1 MKSLPRRALNA
12 AKFRGRKVALRSRTT
27 ALALADRATSA
38 ARRNVPEPIRLRLS
52 RTFLRPAQPARVSID
67 KLLLGAQGGLSA
79 TDFARVTGNPLW
91 PSTRVADGPHVALL
105 QAGAVTDDDILAS
118 RYGQLGLACLR
129 ATGGFFWAD
138 SPAGVVEVARD
149 FLARRRST
157 GGYEPRAN
165 QSGTDDPI
173 LVEKIRDSDCYSVLD
188 GHHRIALAYA
198 AGETAVSVVVK
209 RTSTSTPLQ
218 ELLRRMSWLEGSTEL
233 YQPVDFPE
241 LKSWTLVRQCTDRL
255 DKMQKFLDTRR
266 IFGSY
271 LDVAS
276 CYGWFVERMS
286 AVGFVAEGIE
296 KDPLAVPLGTAI
308 YRLQPGMV
316 HSGQCEEF
324 LRGGRVWDVVSC
336 FSLLH
341 HFVLGRGSVS
351 AEELVKL
358 LDAATGSVLFL
369 DMGQEHE
376 DWFGT
381 SLAGWDAERIR
392 AFLAEHGTFDE
403 IVDLGPDSDGVG
415 AYAGNYGRHLFACVR
430 QAVSR

>member
-1 MKSLPRRALNA
+1 MKSLPRRTLNA

-27 ALALADRATSA
+27 ALELADLATGA
-38 ARRNVPEPIRLRLS
+38 ARRTVPEPIRLQLS
-52 RTFLRPAQPARVSID
+52 RTFLRPTRPAAIPVE
-67 KLLLGAQGGLSA
+67 KLLLGAQGGLTA
-79 TDFARVTGNPLW
+79 TDFARATNNPLW
-91 PSTRVADGPHVALL
+91 PSTRVVDGPHVALL
-105 QAGAVTDDDILAS
+105 RAGAVTDDDILAS
-118 RYGQLGLACLR
+118 RYGQLGMACLH
-129 ATGGFFWAD
+129 ATGSYFWAD

-149 FLARRRST
+149 FLARRRSA
-157 GGYEPRAN
+157 GAYQPRPN

-173 LVEKIRDSDCYSVLD
+173 LVEKIRDSDRYSVLD

-198 AGETAVSVVVK
+198 AGETSVSVVVK
-209 RTSTSTPLQ
+209 RTSASTPLQ
-218 ELLRRMSWLEGSTEL
+218 ELLRRMSWLEGSKEL
-233 YQPVDFPE
+233 YQPVASPE
-241 LKSWTLVRQCTDRL
+241 LTNWKLVRKCTDRL
-255 DKMQKFLDTRR
+255 DKMQSFLDERR

-296 KDPLAVPLGTAI
+296 RDPLAVPLGSAI

-369 DMGQEHE
+369 DMGQDHE

-381 SLAGWDAERIR
+381 SLAGWDTAKIA

-403 IVDLGPDSDGVG
+403 IIDLGPDDDGVG

-430 QAVSR
+430 NQAV